1 MIFVF
6 GLVEMTIGMLI
17 GYLIAKSIFKK
28 RTDEIVNKVIDDT
41 IHTMVKKGF
50 INEEK
55 VHQEFFKTPFGKFF
69 QDLEEM
75 RKKYDD
81 TTSDSNRDCRGQN
94 CE

>member
-6 GLVEMTIGMLI
+6 GLIEMALGMLI
-17 GYLIAKSIFKK
+17 GYFIAKSIFKRK
-28 RTDEIVNKVIDDT
+28 TEEIVDKVVGDL
-41 IHTMVKKGF
+41 IHILVKKGF

-69 QDLEEM
+69 QDLEEK

-81 TTSDSNRDCRGQN
+81 TISDSNRDCRGQN